1 MSGEKK
7 VTIEAGVRR
16 AVRGSVISA
25 RMDKSI
31 TVLVV
36 RQFKHPLYKKYI
48 RRSTRLHAHDES
60 NNCKE
65 GDTVLIEECRPLSKT
80 KSWRVIR
87 VLERLE

>member
-1 MSGEKK
+1 MSEETP
-7 VTIEAGVRR
+7 VIIEAGVRR

-60 NNCKE
+60 NDCKE

>member
-1 MSGEKK
+1 MNEEKT

-60 NNCKE
+60 NDCRE
-65 GDTVLIEECRPLSKT
+65 GDTVLIEECRPLSKM

>member
-1 MSGEKK
+1 MSEEKT

-60 NNCKE
+60 NDCKE

-80 KSWRVIR
+80 KSWRVIQ
-87 VLERLE
+87 VLERMG

>member
-1 MSGEKK
+1 MSEEKPMTSD
-7 VTIEAGVRR
+7 VGVRR

-60 NNCKE
+60 NDCRE
-65 GDTVLIEECRPLSKT
+65 GDTVLIEECRPISKM
-80 KSWRVIR
+80 KSWRVIQ
-87 VLERLE
+87 VLERFE